1 MRAKPGERASAPA
14 PGAHVDRFRSTRLG
28 IICATS
34 AVVLL
39 AAGPAP
45 AHADDHPNGLLY
57 QALGAPANWKISGTF
72 RIRMEGIDGQFRRGL
87 PEDDTF
93 LSTRTT
99 LFAEY
104 DTGPVRIGA
113 ELFDSRGY
121 LEHRHT
127 SVSTSEV
134 NAFELGQAYLGFDLD
149 SALGAGSTSTVTVG
163 RFTMDGGSRRLIAR
177 NRFRNTINAFTGIHF
192 EWRNRRN
199 DRISLFYVLPH
210 TRLPTKP
217 DKIRD
222 NDPEWDRE
230 SLHLRFFGGS
240 LTKGD
245 VLGGGSAEI
254 YVYRLF
260 EDDTARFPTRN
271 RRLVTPGIRL
281 YRKPGRGL
289 VDWDFEG
296 VYQTGKVRASTSAAA
311 TDNLSVSAYFVH
323 AELGRTF
330 SAPWSP
336 RVALQ
341 YDRASGDKG
350 NPNTYN
356 RFDTLFGARRGEY
369 GPTSLYGPV
378 QRANLSSPG
387 IRLSAKPSKRLDG
400 FVAYR
405 ALWKVTNADSF
416 ASTGITERSGDS
428 GKFAGHQ
435 IEASARYW
443 LVPEIARL
451 EVGGAYLFKADFLR
465 DAPGVPWD
473 GDTAYGYAE
482 LTFNF

>member
-1 MRAKPGERASAPA
+1 MMCAGSALA
-14 PGAHVDRFRSTRLG
+14 LF
-28 IICATS
+28 
-34 AVVLL
+34 
-39 AAGPAP
+39 AAGPSP

-72 RIRMEGIDGQFRRGL
+72 RIRVEGIDGQFRPNLPDDDGL
-87 PEDDTF
+87 
-93 LSTRTT
+93 LSLRTT

-121 LEHRHT
+121 LEHRRS
-127 SVSTSEV
+127 SVGTTEI

-149 SALGAGSTSTVTVG
+149 SALGAGSASTVTVG
-163 RFTMDGGSRRLIAR
+163 RFTMDEGSRRLVAR
-177 NRFRNTINAFTGIHF
+177 NRFRNTINAFTGVHF
-192 EWRNRRN
+192 EWH
-199 DRISLFYVLPH
+199 DRHDDRVSLFYVLPH
-210 TRLPTKP
+210 TRLPDEP

-222 NDPEWDRE
+222 NDAEWDRE

-240 LTKGD
+240 LTKAD
-245 VLGGGSAEI
+245 VLGGGSGSLEV
-254 YVYRLF
+254 YVYRLY
-260 EDDTARFPTRN
+260 ENDTARFPTRN

-281 YRKPGRGL
+281 YHKPGPGL
-289 VDWDFEG
+289 IDWDFEG
-296 VYQTGKVRASTSAAA
+296 AYQTGRVRASSGAAA

-323 AELGRTF
+323 AEVGKTF
-330 SAPWSP
+330 RAPWSP

-369 GPTSLYGPV
+369 GPTSLYGAV

-387 IRLSAKPSKRLDG
+387 VRLAAKPTPRLDG

-405 ALWKVTNADSF
+405 ALWRVTNADSF
-416 ASTGITERSGDS
+416 ASTGIAERSGDS

-435 IEASARYW
+435 IEAAARYW
-443 LVPEIARL
+443 LVPKIVRL
-451 EVGGAYLFKADFLR
+451 ELGGAYLFKADFLR
-465 DAPGVPWD
+465 HAPNAPDD
-473 GDTAYGYAE
+473 GDTAYGYVD
-482 LTFNF
+482 LTFSF

>member
-1 MRAKPGERASAPA
+1 MAS
-14 PGAHVDRFRSTRLG
+14 RSMM
-28 IICATS
+28 CAGS
-34 AVVLL
+34 ALALL
-39 AAGPAP
+39 AAVPASA

-72 RIRMEGIDGQFRRGL
+72 RIRAEAIDGQFRPNLPDDDGL
-87 PEDDTF
+87 
-93 LSTRTT
+93 LSLRTT

-121 LEHRHT
+121 LEYRRT
-127 SVSTSEV
+127 SVGTSEI

-149 SALGAGSTSTVTVG
+149 SALGAGNNSTVTVG
-163 RFTMDGGSRRLIAR
+163 RFTMDDGSRRLIAR
-177 NRFRNTINAFTGIHF
+177 NRFRNTINAFTGVHF
-192 EWRNRRN
+192 EWR
-199 DRISLFYVLPH
+199 DRQDDRVSLFYALPH
-210 TRLPTKP
+210 TRLPNEP
-217 DKIRD
+217 EKIRD
-222 NDPEWDRE
+222 NDAEWDRE

-240 LTKGD
+240 LTKAD
-245 VLGGGSAEI
+245 VLYGGSLEV
-254 YVYRLF
+254 YVYRLY

-281 YRKPGRGL
+281 YHEPEPGRI
-289 VDWDFEG
+289 DWDFEG
-296 VYQTGKVRASTSAAA
+296 VYQTGRVRASTRAAD
-311 TDNLSVSAYFVH
+311 TDDLSVSAYFVH
-323 AELGRTF
+323 AEVGKTF
-330 SAPWSP
+330 KAPWSP

-369 GPTSLYGPV
+369 GPTSLYGAV

-387 IRLSAKPSKRLDG
+387 IRLSAKPNPRLDG

-405 ALWKVTNADSF
+405 ALWRVTNADSF

-428 GKFAGHQ
+428 GKFAGQ
-435 IEASARYW
+435 QVEARVRYW
-443 LVPEIARL
+443 LAPKIVRL
-451 EVGGAYLFKADFLR
+451 EMGAAYLFKADFLR
-465 DAPGVPWD
+465 HAPNAPND
-473 GDTAYGYAE
+473 GDTAYGYVD

>member
-1 MRAKPGERASAPA
+1 MMCA
-14 PGAHVDRFRSTRLG
+14 GAAL
-28 IICATS
+28 AM
-34 AVVLL
+34 L
-39 AAGPAP
+39 AATPGPAR
-45 AHADDHPNGLLY
+45 ADDHPNGLLY

-72 RIRMEGIDGQFRRGL
+72 RIRMEGIDGQFRSGL
-87 PEDDTF
+87 PDDDGL
-93 LSTRTT
+93 LSLRST

-121 LEHRHT
+121 LEHRRS
-127 SVSTSEV
+127 SVGTTEI
-134 NAFELGQAYLGFDLD
+134 NAFELGQAYLGFDLE
-149 SALGAGSTSTVTVG
+149 SALGDGTASTVTVG
-163 RFTMDGGSRRLIAR
+163 RFTMDQGSRRLVAR

-192 EWRNRRN
+192 EWR
-199 DRISLFYVLPH
+199 DRQDDRVSLFYVLPH
-210 TRLPTKP
+210 TRLPNEP
-217 DKIRD
+217 DEIRD
-222 NDPEWDRE
+222 NDVEWDRE

-240 LTKGD
+240 LTKAD
-245 VLGGGSAEI
+245 VLGSGSGSLEV
-254 YVYRLF
+254 YVYRLY
-260 EDDTARFPTRN
+260 ENDTARYPTRN

-281 YRKPGRGL
+281 YRKPGPGL
-289 VDWDFEG
+289 IDWDFEG
-296 VYQTGKVRASTSAAA
+296 VYQTGRVRASTAAAA

-330 SAPWSP
+330 RGPWSP

-369 GPTSLYGPV
+369 GPTSLYGAV
-378 QRANLSSPG
+378 QRANLNSPG
-387 IRLSAKPSKRLDG
+387 VRLSARPTPRLDG

-405 ALWKVTNADSF
+405 ALWRVTNADSF

-435 IEASARYW
+435 VEASARYW
-443 LVPEIARL
+443 LVPKIVRL
-451 EVGGAYLFKADFLR
+451 ELGAAYLFKADFLR
-465 DAPGVPWD
+465 RAPNAPDD
-473 GDTAYGYAE
+473 GDTAYGYVD
-482 LTFNF
+482 LTFAF